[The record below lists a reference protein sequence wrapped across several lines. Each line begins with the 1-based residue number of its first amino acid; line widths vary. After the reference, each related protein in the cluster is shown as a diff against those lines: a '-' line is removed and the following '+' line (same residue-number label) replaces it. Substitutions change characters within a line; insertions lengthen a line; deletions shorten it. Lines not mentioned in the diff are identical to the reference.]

1 MRKSYAGLNLL
12 DRVMK
17 AESVR
22 EMLKIM
28 KPRLDRDRYSMLKRA
43 VKTHKDE
50 RGKRDCIIRYAQQ
63 IVSPNKY

>member
-63 IVSPNKY
+63 IVSLNKY

>member
-1 MRKSYAGLNLL
+1 MRKNYAGLNLL

-50 RGKRDCIIRYAQQ
+50 RGKRDCIIRYAQL
-63 IVSPNKY
+63 IVNPNKY

>member
-1 MRKSYAGLNLL
+1 LRKSYAGLNLL

-17 AESVR
+17 ADSVR

>member
-1 MRKSYAGLNLL
+1 MRKNYAGLNLL

-22 EMLKIM
+22 EMQKII

-63 IVSPNKY
+63 IVNPNKY

>member
-63 IVSPNKY
+63 IVNPNKY

>member
-1 MRKSYAGLNLL
+1 MRKTYVGLNLL

-17 AESVR
+17 ADSVK
-22 EMLKIM
+22 EMMKII

-63 IVSPNKY
+63 IVNPNKY